1 MLLVYKQP
9 LFENFLLAHRNNFVN
24 FCTAAT
30 ARTGLGWDYLDDDNT
45 KCKKK
50 GFFLPLSLKRK
61 TFVVEKF
68 INKNWCLEWRVD

>member
-9 LFENFLLAHRNNFVN
+9 LFENFLLAQRNNFVN

-45 KCKKK
+45 KYKKK
-50 GFFLPLSLKRK
+50 GFFFLFLSREKLLLLKS
-61 TFVVEKF
+61 
-68 INKNWCLEWRVD
+68 L